1 MEAMTLQ
8 RPSNGAD
15 QRPPRLGEWT
25 RYILFE
31 YIPLWAWL
39 ILAVAWSSIILVAVV
54 R

>member
-8 RPSNGAD
+8 RANGGHD
-15 QRPPRLGEWT
+15 SPPGLGEWT

-31 YIPLWAWL
+31 FIPLWAWL
-39 ILAVAWSSIILVAVV
+39 ILALTWSSIIAVAVI

>member
-8 RPSNGAD
+8 RAPGGEPT
-15 QRPPRLGEWT
+15 PPGLGEWT

-31 YIPLWAWL
+31 FIPLWAWL
-39 ILAVAWSSIILVAVV
+39 ILAVVWSSLIVVAVL